1 MIKSKYAKHLH
12 KDRVHMLFKDF
23 EVFTARF
30 SKDAIDIDWHG
41 VNFQFKVDAAYKV
54 TVASETC

>member
-1 MIKSKYAKHLH
+1 
-12 KDRVHMLFKDF
+12 MLFKDF